1 MALNYNFDKTKILIF
16 GTGQDLRFDFNLGG
30 HKIDIH
36 TDFKYLCVIC
46 SRNRHFQ
53 QSKKHNF
60 EQAWKAMHVLFKRI
74 RNLNIP
80 FCLAIFFYLLHYMV
94 VRYGALEKVKLM
106 KIYIIITQT
115 DCWFEKRYPNFSIN
129 LDGNLTV
136 FATLIPK
143 ATSAIWMWEMY
154 GHIQYIVGHMLQN

>member
-80 FCLAIFFYLLHYMV
+80 SYLAMLFYLLHYMV
-94 VRYGALEKVKLM
+94 VRYGALEIAKLL
-106 KIYIIITQT
+106 KIYIIIYS
-115 DCWFEKRYPNFSIN
+115 DR
-129 LDGNLTV
+129 LLV
-136 FATLIPK
+136 
-143 ATSAIWMWEMY
+143 
-154 GHIQYIVGHMLQN
+154 